1 MSNLFSIL
9 FAPTF
14 VLMLHFF
21 EFRPVSL
28 VYLLVATLF
37 FIYSWKKKESY
48 KDILMPTIYVVALS
62 IASYLSSF
70 ETVKFIPVTLSM
82 IFLTLFIDSHY
93 NKREMVLK
101 FTKSFYRKE
110 LSQAEEN
117 FLKDGDFYWI
127 FVMLINTSIQIYVVY
142 NSSDII
148 WAFYTS
154 IGWYILFFVS
164 LIVQIL
170 YGKFYAIKMYYR

>member
-14 VLMLHFF
+14 VLSLHFF
-21 EFRPVSL
+21 DFRVTSL
-28 VYLLVATLF
+28 IYLIIAIFF
-37 FIYSWKKKESY
+37 FIYTWRHKESY
-48 KDILMPTIYVVALS
+48 KDLVMPTIYIIALS

-93 NKREMVLK
+93 NKREMVLE
-101 FTKSFYRKE
+101 FTKRFYRKE

-127 FVMLINTSIQIYVVY
+127 FIMLINTCIQIYVIY
-142 NSSDII
+142 YSSDVV

>member
-21 EFRPVSL
+21 EFNGVSL
-28 VYLLVATLF
+28 VYLIIAIIF
-37 FIYSWKKKESY
+37 FIYTWKNKESY
-48 KDILMPTIYVVALS
+48 RDLVMPTIYVIALS
-62 IASYLSSF
+62 FASYLSSF
-70 ETVKFIPVTLSM
+70 ETVKFIPVTLSI

-101 FTKSFYRKE
+101 FTKKFYRKE

-117 FLKDGDFYWI
+117 FLKDGDFYWV
-127 FVMLINTSIQIYVVY
+127 FVMLINTCIQIYVIY
-142 NSSDII
+142 YSSDIV